1 MKIFNN
7 TRALG
12 LLFVLF
18 ISTSLIA
25 QDTTQQ
31 ITTGRFNSAVSQKKP
46 YVILISIDG
55 LRSDF
60 VEKFN
65 AKSLQAY
72 VK

>member
-1 MKIFNN
+1 MKLFKN

-12 LLFVLF
+12 LLFGVF
-18 ISTSLIA
+18 ISTTSIA

-31 ITTGRFNSAVSQKKP
+31 ITPNRYNSADAQKKP

-60 VEKFN
+60 VEKFK
-65 AKSLQAY
+65 APALQA
-72 VK
+72 

>member
-1 MKIFNN
+1 MKIFKN

-12 LLFVLF
+12 VLF
-18 ISTSLIA
+18 AVSISTATLA

-31 ITTGRFNSAVSQKKP
+31 ITPNRYNSAAAQKKP

-65 AKSLQAY
+65 AESL
-72 VK
+72 